1 MGSQVKSK
9 ALAKILRQW
18 HVEVRSRRKQQKLVK
33 SFSFSHINMSSEWSQ
48 GNKSAPE
55 FSSGLRVN
63 TRSSTEG
70 EIVEEWEHAVKT
82 DATSSSDPPSVV

>member
-1 MGSQVKSK
+1 
-9 ALAKILRQW
+9 
-18 HVEVRSRRKQQKLVK
+18 
-33 SFSFSHINMSSEWSQ
+33 MSSEWSQ